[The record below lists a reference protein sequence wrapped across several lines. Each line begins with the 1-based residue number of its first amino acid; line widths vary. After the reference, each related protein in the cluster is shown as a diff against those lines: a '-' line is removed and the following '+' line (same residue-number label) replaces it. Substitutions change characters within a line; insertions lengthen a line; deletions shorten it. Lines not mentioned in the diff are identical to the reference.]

1 MATSVRNRNIKKRY
15 AKKKKSLVT
24 VDDVFL
30 MTELF
35 NRKAWDQYVGHE
47 SVLDAYVE
55 TLGKM
60 TVPEKALFL
69 DLTERF
75 LWIMDYTADI
85 VTQLNRILNQFNNY
99 QDYYVIRCIEKSEQR
114 KSKSSGVVLY
124 EIKNPVVQRQ
134 LVKPVHILNSTS
146 DLKKLKDIS
155 NSLFILVD
163 DFVGTGKTADDCMID
178 LTKIQPTIAG
188 KMVVM
193 CIVALEQGIQKLN
206 NLHVPVFYRY
216 RFNRGISDY
225 YTGYK
230 LRKNTRLMQQIENN
244 FKIST
249 YNFGFQGSEAL
260 VCLKRCPN
268 NTFPIYWHGRKTP
281 YPRY

>member
-1 MATSVRNRNIKKRY
+1 MVSSVSNRNIKKSY

-35 NRKAWDQYVGHE
+35 NRKSWNRYVGYE
-47 SVLDAYVE
+47 SVLDAYIE
-55 TLGKM
+55 TLGRM
-60 TVPEKALFL
+60 TGPEKVLFL

-75 LWIMDYTADI
+75 LWIMDYTTDI
-85 VTQLNRILNQFNNY
+85 ITQLNRILNQFNY

-124 EIKNPVVQRQ
+124 EIKNPVVQRK

-146 DLKKLKDIS
+146 DLKKLKDLS

-163 DFVGTGKTADDCMID
+163 DFVGTGQTADDCMTD
-178 LTKIQPTIAG
+178 LKQIQPTIAG

-193 CIVALEQGIQKLN
+193 CIVALEQGIQKLS
-206 NLHVPVFYRY
+206 NLHVPIFYRY

-230 LRKNTRLMQQIENN
+230 LRENIRLMQQIENN
-244 FKIST
+244 FEIST
-249 YNFGFQGSEAL
+249 YNFGYQGSEAL

>member
-1 MATSVRNRNIKKRY
+1 MVSSVSNRNIKKSY
-15 AKKKKSLVT
+15 AKKKKSLVS

-35 NRKAWDQYVGHE
+35 NRKSWNRYVGYE
-47 SVLDAYVE
+47 SVLDAYIE
-55 TLGKM
+55 TLGRM
-60 TVPEKALFL
+60 TGPEKVLFL

-75 LWIMDYTADI
+75 LWIMDYTTDI
-85 VTQLNRILNQFNNY
+85 ITQLNRILNQFNY

-124 EIKNPVVQRQ
+124 EIKNPVVQRK

-146 DLKKLKDIS
+146 DLKKLKDLS

-163 DFVGTGKTADDCMID
+163 DFVGTGQTADDCMTD
-178 LTKIQPTIAG
+178 LKQIQPTIAG

-193 CIVALEQGIQKLN
+193 CIVALEQGIQKLS
-206 NLHVPVFYRY
+206 NLHVPIFYRY

-230 LRKNTRLMQQIENN
+230 LRKNIRLMQQIENN
-244 FKIST
+244 FEIST

>member
-1 MATSVRNRNIKKRY
+1 MVSSVSNRNIKKSY

-35 NRKAWDQYVGHE
+35 NRKSWNRYVGYE
-47 SVLDAYVE
+47 SVSEAYIE
-55 TLGKM
+55 TLGRM
-60 TVPEKALFL
+60 TGPEKVLFL

-75 LWIMDYTADI
+75 LWIMDYTTDI
-85 VTQLNRILNQFNNY
+85 ITQLNRILNQFNY

-124 EIKNPVVQRQ
+124 EIKNPVVQRK

-146 DLKKLKDIS
+146 DLKKLKDLS

-163 DFVGTGKTADDCMID
+163 DFVGTGQTADDCMTD
-178 LTKIQPTIAG
+178 LKQIQPTIAG

-193 CIVALEQGIQKLN
+193 CIVALEQGIQKLS
-206 NLHVPVFYRY
+206 NLHVPIFYRY

-230 LRKNTRLMQQIENN
+230 LRKNIRLMQQIENN
-244 FKIST
+244 FEIST
-249 YNFGFQGSEAL
+249 YNFGYQGSEAL

>member
-1 MATSVRNRNIKKRY
+1 MTTSVRNRNLKKSY

-35 NRKAWDQYVGHE
+35 NRKAWNQYVGYE
-47 SVLDAYVE
+47 SVFDAYVA
-55 TLGKM
+55 TLGRM
-60 TVPEKALFL
+60 TDPEKVLFI
-69 DLTERF
+69 DLTEHF

-99 QDYYVIRCIEKSEQR
+99 QDYYVIRCIEKAEQR

-134 LVKPVHILNSTS
+134 LFKPVHILNSTS
-146 DLKKLKDIS
+146 DLKKLKNIS

-163 DFVGTGKTADDCMID
+163 DFVGTGQTADDCMRD
-178 LTKIQPTIAG
+178 LIQIQPTITG

-193 CIVALEQGIQKLN
+193 CIVALEQGIQKLS
-206 NLHVPVFYRY
+206 NLHVPIFYNY
-216 RFNRGISDY
+216 RCNRGISDY

-230 LRKNTRLMQQIENN
+230 LRKNTWLMQQIEKD
-244 FKIST
+244 FKITS
-249 YNFGFQGSEAL
+249 YNFGFKGSEAL

-268 NTFPIYWHGRKTP
+268 NTFPIYWHGRNTP

>member
-1 MATSVRNRNIKKRY
+1 MVSSVSNRNIKKSY

-35 NRKAWDQYVGHE
+35 DRKSWNRYVGYE
-47 SVLDAYVE
+47 SVLDAYIE
-55 TLGKM
+55 TLGRM
-60 TVPEKALFL
+60 TGPEKVLFL

-75 LWIMDYTADI
+75 LWIMDYTTDI
-85 VTQLNRILNQFNNY
+85 ITQLNRILNQFNY

-124 EIKNPVVQRQ
+124 EIKNPVVQRK

-146 DLKKLKDIS
+146 DLKKLKDLS

-163 DFVGTGKTADDCMID
+163 DFVGTGQTADDCMTD
-178 LTKIQPTIAG
+178 LKQIQPTIAG

-193 CIVALEQGIQKLN
+193 CIVALEQGIQKLS
-206 NLHVPVFYRY
+206 NLHVPIFYRY

-230 LRKNTRLMQQIENN
+230 LRKNIRLMQQIENN
-244 FKIST
+244 FEIST

>member
-1 MATSVRNRNIKKRY
+1 MVSSVSNRNIKKSY

-35 NRKAWDQYVGHE
+35 NRKSWNRYVGYE
-47 SVLDAYVE
+47 SVLDAYIE
-55 TLGKM
+55 TLGRM
-60 TVPEKALFL
+60 TGPEKVLFL

-75 LWIMDYTADI
+75 LWIMDYTTDI
-85 VTQLNRILNQFNNY
+85 IMQLNRILNQFNY

-124 EIKNPVVQRQ
+124 EIKNPVVQRK

-146 DLKKLKDIS
+146 DLKKLKDLS

-163 DFVGTGKTADDCMID
+163 DFVGTGQTADDCMTD
-178 LTKIQPTIAG
+178 LKQIQPTIAG

-193 CIVALEQGIQKLN
+193 CIVALEQGIQKLS
-206 NLHVPVFYRY
+206 NLHVPIFYRY

-230 LRKNTRLMQQIENN
+230 LRKNIRLMQQIENN
-244 FKIST
+244 FEIST

>member
-1 MATSVRNRNIKKRY
+1 MVSSVSNRNIKKSY

-35 NRKAWDQYVGHE
+35 NRKSWNRYVGYE
-47 SVLDAYVE
+47 SVLDAYIE
-55 TLGKM
+55 TLGRM
-60 TVPEKALFL
+60 TGPEKVLFL

-75 LWIMDYTADI
+75 LWIMDYTTDI
-85 VTQLNRILNQFNNY
+85 ITQLNRILNQFNY

-124 EIKNPVVQRQ
+124 EIKNPVVQRK

-146 DLKKLKDIS
+146 DLKKLKDLS

-163 DFVGTGKTADDCMID
+163 DFVGTGQTANDCMTD
-178 LTKIQPTIAG
+178 LKQIQPTIAG

-193 CIVALEQGIQKLN
+193 CIVALEQGIQKLS
-206 NLHVPVFYRY
+206 NLHVPIFYRY

-230 LRKNTRLMQQIENN
+230 LRKNIRLMQQIENN
-244 FKIST
+244 FEIST

>member
-1 MATSVRNRNIKKRY
+1 MVSSVSNRNIKKSY

-35 NRKAWDQYVGHE
+35 NRKSWNRYVGYE
-47 SVLDAYVE
+47 SVLDAYIE
-55 TLGKM
+55 TLGRM
-60 TVPEKALFL
+60 TGPEKVLFL

-75 LWIMDYTADI
+75 LWIMDYTTDI
-85 VTQLNRILNQFNNY
+85 ITQLNRILNQFNY

-124 EIKNPVVQRQ
+124 EIKNPVVQRK

-146 DLKKLKDIS
+146 DLKKLKDLS

-163 DFVGTGKTADDCMID
+163 DFVGTGQTADDCMTD
-178 LTKIQPTIAG
+178 LKQIQPTIAG

-193 CIVALEQGIQKLN
+193 CIVALEKGIQKLS
-206 NLHVPVFYRY
+206 NLHVPIFYRY

-230 LRKNTRLMQQIENN
+230 LRKNIRLMQQIENN
-244 FKIST
+244 FEIST

>member
-1 MATSVRNRNIKKRY
+1 MVSSVSNRNIKKSY

-35 NRKAWDQYVGHE
+35 NRKSWNRYVGYE
-47 SVLDAYVE
+47 SVLDAYIE
-55 TLGKM
+55 TLGRM
-60 TVPEKALFL
+60 TGPEKVLFL

-75 LWIMDYTADI
+75 LWIMDYTTDI
-85 VTQLNRILNQFNNY
+85 ITQLNRILNQFNY

-124 EIKNPVVQRQ
+124 EIKNPVVQRK

-146 DLKKLKDIS
+146 DMKKLKDLS

-163 DFVGTGKTADDCMID
+163 DFVGTGQTADDCMTD
-178 LTKIQPTIAG
+178 LKQIQPTIAG

-193 CIVALEQGIQKLN
+193 CIVALEQGIQKLS
-206 NLHVPVFYRY
+206 NLHVPIFYRY

-230 LRKNTRLMQQIENN
+230 LRKNIRLMQQIENN
-244 FKIST
+244 FEIST
-249 YNFGFQGSEAL
+249 CNFGFQGSEAL

>member
-1 MATSVRNRNIKKRY
+1 MVSSVSNRNIKKSY

-35 NRKAWDQYVGHE
+35 NRKSWNRYVGYE
-47 SVLDAYVE
+47 SVLDAYIE
-55 TLGKM
+55 TLGRM
-60 TVPEKALFL
+60 TGPEKVLFL

-75 LWIMDYTADI
+75 LWIMDYTTDI
-85 VTQLNRILNQFNNY
+85 ITQLNRILNQFNY

-124 EIKNPVVQRQ
+124 EIKNPVVQRK

-146 DLKKLKDIS
+146 DLKKLKDLS

-163 DFVGTGKTADDCMID
+163 DFVGTGQTADDCMTD
-178 LTKIQPTIAG
+178 LKQIQPTIAG

-193 CIVALEQGIQKLN
+193 CIVALEQGIQKLS
-206 NLHVPVFYRY
+206 NLHVPIFYRY

-230 LRKNTRLMQQIENN
+230 LRKNIRLMQQIENN
-244 FKIST
+244 FEIST

>member
-1 MATSVRNRNIKKRY
+1 MVSSVSNRNIKKSY

-35 NRKAWDQYVGHE
+35 NRKSWNRYVGYE
-47 SVLDAYVE
+47 SVLDAYIE
-55 TLGKM
+55 TLGRM
-60 TVPEKALFL
+60 TGPEKVLFL

-75 LWIMDYTADI
+75 LWIMDYTTDI
-85 VTQLNRILNQFNNY
+85 ITQLNRILNQFNY

-124 EIKNPVVQRQ
+124 EIKNPVVQRK

-146 DLKKLKDIS
+146 DLKKLKDLS

-163 DFVGTGKTADDCMID
+163 DFVGTGQTADDCMTD
-178 LTKIQPTIAG
+178 LKQIQPTIAG

-193 CIVALEQGIQKLN
+193 CIVALEQGIQKLS
-206 NLHVPVFYRY
+206 NLHVPIFYRY

-230 LRKNTRLMQQIENN
+230 LRKNIRLMQQIENN
-244 FKIST
+244 FEIST

-268 NTFPIYWHGRKTP
+268 NTFPIYWHGKKTP

>member
-1 MATSVRNRNIKKRY
+1 MVSSVSNRNIKKSY

-35 NRKAWDQYVGHE
+35 NRKSWNRYVGYE
-47 SVLDAYVE
+47 SVLDAYIE
-55 TLGKM
+55 TLGRM
-60 TVPEKALFL
+60 TGPEKVLFL

-75 LWIMDYTADI
+75 LWIMDYTTDI
-85 VTQLNRILNQFNNY
+85 ITQLNRILNQFNY

-114 KSKSSGVVLY
+114 KSKSSGVVIY
-124 EIKNPVVQRQ
+124 EIKNPVVQRK

-146 DLKKLKDIS
+146 DLKKLKDLS

-163 DFVGTGKTADDCMID
+163 DFVGTGQTADDCMTD
-178 LTKIQPTIAG
+178 LKQIQPTIAG

-193 CIVALEQGIQKLN
+193 CIVALEQGIQKLS
-206 NLHVPVFYRY
+206 NLHVPIFYRY

-230 LRKNTRLMQQIENN
+230 LRKNIRLMQQIENN
-244 FKIST
+244 FEIST

>member
-1 MATSVRNRNIKKRY
+1 MVSSVSNRNIKKSY

-35 NRKAWDQYVGHE
+35 NRKSWNRYVGYE
-47 SVLDAYVE
+47 SVLDAYIE
-55 TLGKM
+55 TLGRM
-60 TVPEKALFL
+60 TGPEKVLFL

-75 LWIMDYTADI
+75 LWIMDYTTDI
-85 VTQLNRILNQFNNY
+85 ITQLNRILNQFNY

-124 EIKNPVVQRQ
+124 EIKNPVVQRK

-146 DLKKLKDIS
+146 DLKKLKDLK

-163 DFVGTGKTADDCMID
+163 DFVGTGQTADDCMTD
-178 LTKIQPTIAG
+178 LKQIQPTIAG

-193 CIVALEQGIQKLN
+193 CIVALEQGIQKLS
-206 NLHVPVFYRY
+206 NLHVPIFYRY

-230 LRKNTRLMQQIENN
+230 LRKNIRLMQQIENN
-244 FKIST
+244 FEIST

>member
-1 MATSVRNRNIKKRY
+1 MSNRNIKKSY

-35 NRKAWDQYVGHE
+35 NRKSWNRYVGYE
-47 SVLDAYVE
+47 SVLDAYIE
-55 TLGKM
+55 TLGRM
-60 TVPEKALFL
+60 TGPEKVLFL

-75 LWIMDYTADI
+75 LWIMDYTTDI
-85 VTQLNRILNQFNNY
+85 ITQLNRILNQFNY

-124 EIKNPVVQRQ
+124 EIKNPVVQRK

-146 DLKKLKDIS
+146 DLKKLKDLS

-163 DFVGTGKTADDCMID
+163 DFVGTGQTADDCMTD
-178 LTKIQPTIAG
+178 LKQIQPTIAG

-193 CIVALEQGIQKLN
+193 CIVALEQGIQKLS
-206 NLHVPVFYRY
+206 NLHVPIFYRY

-230 LRKNTRLMQQIENN
+230 LRENIRLMQQIENN
-244 FKIST
+244 FEIST
-249 YNFGFQGSEAL
+249 YNFGYQGSEAL

>member
-1 MATSVRNRNIKKRY
+1 MVNSVSNRNIKKSY

-35 NRKAWDQYVGHE
+35 NRKSWNRYVGYE
-47 SVLDAYVE
+47 SVLDAYIE
-55 TLGKM
+55 TLGRM
-60 TVPEKALFL
+60 TGPEKVLFL

-75 LWIMDYTADI
+75 LWIMDYTTDI
-85 VTQLNRILNQFNNY
+85 ITQLNRILNQFNY

-124 EIKNPVVQRQ
+124 EIKNPVVQRK

-146 DLKKLKDIS
+146 DLKKLKDLS

-163 DFVGTGKTADDCMID
+163 DFVGTGQTADDCMTD
-178 LTKIQPTIAG
+178 LKQIQPTIAG

-193 CIVALEQGIQKLN
+193 CIVALEQGIQKLS
-206 NLHVPVFYRY
+206 NLHVPIFYRY

-230 LRKNTRLMQQIENN
+230 LRKNIRLMQQIENN
-244 FKIST
+244 FEIST

>member
-1 MATSVRNRNIKKRY
+1 MVSSVSNRNIKKSY

-35 NRKAWDQYVGHE
+35 NRKSWNRYVGYE
-47 SVLDAYVE
+47 SVLDAYIE
-55 TLGKM
+55 TLGRM
-60 TVPEKALFL
+60 TGPEKVLFL

-75 LWIMDYTADI
+75 LWIMDYTTDI
-85 VTQLNRILNQFNNY
+85 ITQLNRILNQFNY

-124 EIKNPVVQRQ
+124 EIKNPVVQRK

-146 DLKKLKDIS
+146 DLKKLKDLS

-163 DFVGTGKTADDCMID
+163 DFVGTGQTADDCMTD
-178 LTKIQPTIAG
+178 LKQIQPTIAG

-193 CIVALEQGIQKLN
+193 CIVALEQGIQKLS
-206 NLHVPVFYRY
+206 NLHVPIFYRY

-230 LRKNTRLMQQIENN
+230 LRENIRLMQEIENN
-244 FKIST
+244 FEIST
-249 YNFGFQGSEAL
+249 YNFGYQGSEAL

>member
-1 MATSVRNRNIKKRY
+1 MVSSVSNRNIKKSY

-35 NRKAWDQYVGHE
+35 NRKSWNRYVGYE
-47 SVLDAYVE
+47 SVLDAYIE
-55 TLGKM
+55 TLGRM
-60 TVPEKALFL
+60 TGPEKVLFL

-75 LWIMDYTADI
+75 LWIMDYTTDI
-85 VTQLNRILNQFNNY
+85 ITQLNRILNQFNY

-124 EIKNPVVQRQ
+124 EIKNPVVQRK

-146 DLKKLKDIS
+146 DLKKLKDLS

-163 DFVGTGKTADDCMID
+163 DFVGTGQTADDCMTD
-178 LTKIQPTIAG
+178 LKQIQPTIAG

-193 CIVALEQGIQKLN
+193 CIVALEQGIQKLS
-206 NLHVPVFYRY
+206 NLHVPIFYRY

-230 LRKNTRLMQQIENN
+230 LRKNMRLMQQIENN
-244 FKIST
+244 FEIST

>member
-1 MATSVRNRNIKKRY
+1 MVSSVSNRNIKKSY

-35 NRKAWDQYVGHE
+35 NRKSWNRYVGYE
-47 SVLDAYVE
+47 SVLDAYIE
-55 TLGKM
+55 TLGRM
-60 TVPEKALFL
+60 TGPEKVLFL

-75 LWIMDYTADI
+75 LWIMDYTTDI
-85 VTQLNRILNQFNNY
+85 ITQLNRILNQFNY

-124 EIKNPVVQRQ
+124 EIKNPVVQRK
-134 LVKPVHILNSTS
+134 LVKPVHILNSTI
-146 DLKKLKDIS
+146 DLKKLKHLS

-163 DFVGTGKTADDCMID
+163 DFVGTGQTADDCMTD
-178 LTKIQPTIAG
+178 LKQIQPTIAG

-193 CIVALEQGIQKLN
+193 CIVALEQGIQKLS
-206 NLHVPVFYRY
+206 NLHVPIFYRY

-230 LRKNTRLMQQIENN
+230 LRKNIRLMQQIENN
-244 FKIST
+244 FEIST
-249 YNFGFQGSEAL
+249 YNFGYQGSEAL

>member
-1 MATSVRNRNIKKRY
+1 MVSSVSNRNIKKSY

-35 NRKAWDQYVGHE
+35 NRKSWNRYVGYE
-47 SVLDAYVE
+47 SVLDAYIE
-55 TLGKM
+55 TLGRM
-60 TVPEKALFL
+60 TGPEKVLFL

-75 LWIMDYTADI
+75 LWIMDYTTDI
-85 VTQLNRILNQFNNY
+85 ITQLNRILNQFNY

-124 EIKNPVVQRQ
+124 EIKNPVVQRK

-146 DLKKLKDIS
+146 DLKKLKDLS

-163 DFVGTGKTADDCMID
+163 DFVGTGQTADDCMTD
-178 LTKIQPTIAG
+178 LKQIQPTIAG

-193 CIVALEQGIQKLN
+193 CIVALEQGIQKLS
-206 NLHVPVFYRY
+206 NLHVPIFYRY
-216 RFNRGISDY
+216 RFNRGISVY

-230 LRKNTRLMQQIENN
+230 LRENIRLMQQIENN
-244 FKIST
+244 FEIST
-249 YNFGFQGSEAL
+249 YNFGYHGSEAL

>member
-1 MATSVRNRNIKKRY
+1 MVSSVSNRNIKKSY

-35 NRKAWDQYVGHE
+35 NRKSWNRYVGYE
-47 SVLDAYVE
+47 SVLDAYIE
-55 TLGKM
+55 TLGRM
-60 TVPEKALFL
+60 TGPEKVLFL

-75 LWIMDYTADI
+75 LWIMDYTTDI
-85 VTQLNRILNQFNNY
+85 ITQLNRILNQFNY

-124 EIKNPVVQRQ
+124 EIKNPVVQRK

-146 DLKKLKDIS
+146 DLKKLKDLS

-163 DFVGTGKTADDCMID
+163 DFVGTGQTADDCMTD
-178 LTKIQPTIAG
+178 LKQIQPTIAG

-193 CIVALEQGIQKLN
+193 CIVALEQGIQKLS
-206 NLHVPVFYRY
+206 NLHVPIFYRY

-230 LRKNTRLMQQIENN
+230 LRKNIRLMQQIENN
-244 FKIST
+244 FEIST
-249 YNFGFQGSEAL
+249 YNFGYQGSEAL

>member
-1 MATSVRNRNIKKRY
+1 MVSSVSNRNIKKSY

-35 NRKAWDQYVGHE
+35 NRKSWNRYVGYE
-47 SVLDAYVE
+47 SVLDAYIE
-55 TLGKM
+55 TLGRM
-60 TVPEKALFL
+60 TGPEKVLFL

-75 LWIMDYTADI
+75 LWIMDYTTDI
-85 VTQLNRILNQFNNY
+85 ITQLNRILNQFNY

-124 EIKNPVVQRQ
+124 EIKNPVVQRK

-146 DLKKLKDIS
+146 DLKKLKDLS

-163 DFVGTGKTADDCMID
+163 DFVGTGQTADDCMTD
-178 LTKIQPTIAG
+178 LKQIQPTIAG

-193 CIVALEQGIQKLN
+193 CIVALEQGIQKLS
-206 NLHVPVFYRY
+206 NLHVPLFYRY

-225 YTGYK
+225 YTGYQ
-230 LRKNTRLMQQIENN
+230 LRNNIRLMQQIENN
-244 FKIST
+244 FEIST
-249 YNFGFQGSEAL
+249 YNFGYQGSEAL